1 MTALRRTLNSTD
13 PMTCEEV
20 LSRIRDL
27 GSSENRAGMA
37 RFGINAEKACGVS
50 VPTLR
55 MLAKEVGRSH
65 DLAAQLWDSG
75 VHEARILACLIDDP
89 RQVTETQME
98 RWVADLDSWDV
109 CDGACGALFDK
120 TPFAYAKAVEWSA
133 RSEEYVKRAAFSL
146 MAALAVHD
154 KKAADEKLIQF
165 LPIIEREADDDRNF
179 VKKAVNWALR
189 QIGKRNLALNAA
201 AVRVAEEIR
210 ATNSRSARWIA
221 SNTLRELTSDKVLTR
236 LQEKEA
242 KSHRRERGVRRELA
256 SG

>member
-20 LSRIRDL
+20 LSRIRAL

-37 RFGINAEKACGVS
+37 RFGINVEKAYGVS
-50 VPTLR
+50 VPSLR
-55 MLAKEVGRSH
+55 KLAKDIGKSH
-65 DLAAQLWDSG
+65 ELAQELWDTAI
-75 VHEARILACLIDDP
+75 HEARILACLIDDP
-89 RQVTETQME
+89 RQVTEAQMD
-98 RWVADLDSWDV
+98 RWVADFDSWDV

-120 TPFAYAKAVEWSA
+120 TPFAYAKAIEWSA
-133 RSEEYVKRAAFSL
+133 RQEEYVKRAAFSL

-154 KKAADEKLIQF
+154 KRAQDEKLIQF
-165 LPIIEREADDDRNF
+165 LPIIERESGDDRNF

-201 AVRVAEEIR
+201 AICVAEEIR
-210 ATNSRSARWIA
+210 AVDSRSARWIA
-221 SNTLRELTSDKVLTR
+221 SDALRELTSDKVLTR

-242 KSHRRERGVRRELA
+242 KSHRTERSVRREFA